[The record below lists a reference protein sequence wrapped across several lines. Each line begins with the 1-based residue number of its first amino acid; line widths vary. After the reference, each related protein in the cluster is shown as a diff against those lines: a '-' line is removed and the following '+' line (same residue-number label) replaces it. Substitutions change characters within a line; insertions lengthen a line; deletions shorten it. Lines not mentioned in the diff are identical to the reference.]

1 MTRIT
6 VRLTVDE
13 LELLSRLASDQLFRR
28 EFIDPKFPGHKSDL
42 AELTCGKRLIERL
55 RSLTERM
62 KAASRHRVAA

>member
-13 LELLSRLASDQLFRR
+13 LELLSRLASDQLFRK

-42 AELTCGKRLIERL
+42 VELTCGKRLIERL

-62 KAASRHRVAA
+62 KAASRHGVAA